1 MSEIPTAEKT
11 SNFSDGQACLTEEQV
26 LDVIAWLKSGL
37 SAKYRKPVCLGHA
50 AALSVLEWPRNP
62 RAGINADRRP
72 LLTPEEQGLYLILYK
87 YQQIQVVLLTQI
99 MLTVVASVW
108 MI

>member
-1 MSEIPTAEKT
+1 M
-11 SNFSDGQACLTEEQV
+11 
-26 LDVIAWLKSGL
+26 IAWLKSGL

-72 LLTPEEQGLYLILYK
+72 LLTPEEQGFYLNSL
-87 YQQIQVVLLTQI
+87 QV
-99 MLTVVASVW
+99 TVGISIAPDTDDDVDSRERLDDLGVVW
-108 MI
+108 R